1 MLMNNEA
8 ALVDS
13 RGLHGDMSSSIHM
26 HVNLH
31 MGRLF
36 YLSSLIWFCSIL
48 ESMVTIMPF

>member
-31 MGRLF
+31 VGRLF
-36 YLSSLIWFCSIL
+36 YLSCLCSIL
-48 ESMVTIMPF
+48 KSMVTIMPF